1 MSNAIPS
8 GWVESSL
15 EPYCEKITDGAHL
28 SPPTSSEGFPIATV
42 ENMRARH
49 IDIQSCRTISKSD
62 FESLQ
67 RNSCAPEL
75 GDVLFSKDGTI
86 GKTFVFQQR
95 VDVVLLSSIA
105 IIRTKKAKLVPEFLT
120 QYLKS
125 PFFFRSIEHAT
136 SGSAIRRVVLKDIKA
151 LSIKLPPV
159 LEQQKIASILTAVDE
174 VIVSTTAQINKLK
187 DLKTGMMQELLTKG
201 IGNTEFKDSPLG
213 RIPKEW
219 EVGIMRDI
227 CTVRQGLQIPISNRF
242 RERGANRFP
251 YLTIRFINTGFDEK
265 VAEFIENPSDRV
277 LCKKDDILLART
289 GATGK
294 VVTNVNGVFH
304 NNFFMVDYFREKV
317 SKIFLCQYLNSPFIQ
332 TEIENRA
339 GTTTIPDLNHGD
351 FYSLPML
358 IPSIQEQTRIADV
371 LSSIDLRIIAIER
384 KYTSIKNIKRGLM
397 QDLLT
402 GNTRVKIG
410 RSDLY
415 ANEIQ

>member
-151 LSIKLPPV
+151 LPIKLPPV

-174 VIVSTTAQINKLK
+174 VIESTTAQINKLK

-201 IGNTEFKDSPLG
+201 IGRGGQPHTEFKDSPVG
-213 RIPKEW
+213 RIPKAW
-219 EVGIMRDI
+219 DVVRVGEVSKVIDSLHKTPIFCEQGWPM
-227 CTVRQGLQIPISNRF
+227 VRVTEIRQSNRLDMSKAVF
-242 RERGANRFP
+242 VDEE
-251 YLTIRFINTGFDEK
+251 TFINFSKNYQPQIG
-265 VAEFIENPSDRV
+265 
-277 LCKKDDILLART
+277 DILVARVGAYFGSTTYVDREMTFCLGQNTAAVRPIGVHPEYLFSFFNSQVGRTQIDESVAGSGQPSFSLKAIKELVLALPSHDEQR
-289 GATGK
+289 
-294 VVTNVNGVFH
+294 
-304 NNFFMVDYFREKV
+304 
-317 SKIFLCQYLNSPFIQ
+317 KISDVIDSLAQRVRAKERQFALYL
-332 TEIENRA
+332 
-339 GTTTIPDLNHGD
+339 D
-351 FYSLPML
+351 
-358 IPSIQEQTRIADV
+358 
-371 LSSIDLRIIAIER
+371 
-384 KYTSIKNIKRGLM
+384 IKKSLM

-402 GNTRVKIG
+402 GKIRV
-410 RSDLY
+410 
-415 ANEIQ
+415 

>member
-151 LSIKLPPV
+151 LPIKLPPV

-174 VIVSTTAQINKLK
+174 VIASTTAQINKLK

-201 IGNTEFKDSPLG
+201 IGHTEFKDSPVG
-213 RIPKEW
+213 RIPKAWKVTIFEKIALKIQDGTHFSPQSK
-219 EVGIMRDI
+219 EGECLYITSKNIQDGKLDLRRI
-227 CTVRQGLQIPISNRF
+227 QYISQAEHDEIYKRCNVQF
-242 RERGANRFP
+242 GDVLLTKDGANTGNCAMNTLTQPFSLLSSVAFLRCDELICLNEFL
-251 YLTIRFINTGFDEK
+251 YQYILSMSCQKQIADSMTGNAITRLTLTIIKGLRI
-265 VAEFIENPSDRV
+265 V
-277 LCKKDDILLART
+277 LPTIGEQRKI
-289 GATGK
+289 
-294 VVTNVNGVFH
+294 VNALG
-304 NNFFMVDYFREKV
+304 
-317 SKIFLCQYLNSPFIQ
+317 
-332 TEIENRA
+332 
-339 GTTTIPDLNHGD
+339 
-351 FYSLPML
+351 
-358 IPSIQEQTRIADV
+358 
-371 LSSIDLRIIAIER
+371 SIDKRIDQKEDKLKMILNTKKA
-384 KYTSIKNIKRGLM
+384 LM

-402 GNTRVKIG
+402 GKVRV
-410 RSDLY
+410 SNL
-415 ANEIQ
+415 